1 MSLAP
6 DSSSLCL
13 CSSRKLQ
20 ETQESMAS
28 RLEEAERKAQSL
40 QTGNDPLARAA
51 SAKRQARLH
60 GLLTAD
66 RPCPA
71 GGAL

>member
-40 QTGNDPLARAA
+40 QTGNDPL
-51 SAKRQARLH
+51 
-60 GLLTAD
+60 GLTA
-66 RPCPA
+66 RVQQ
-71 GGAL
+71 GALSRPLVVSHTQGHPR